1 MFSHG
6 AKAGKILF
14 VTPNCLIITY
24 TTGGMTIAAVETLE
38 SKGFRSAAMNAVM
51 TSARS
56 AIEAEKASSKDSK

>member
-14 VTPNCLIITY
+14 VTPNCLITY